1 MKTTRLELFEQVWVT
16 PMTKLAKNFGCSDV
30 GLRKAC
36 IKFEIPLPPQ
46 GHWQKLLYGK
56 GFAKPEIPRPKYNPE
71 IEINPVAVKVEGRL
85 VPIVDLAD
93 TIFLYMFL
101 PMQVRRRHLSR
112 LLSRHHRLINVFP
125 YGASEASSLIL

>member
-1 MKTTRLELFEQVWVT
+1 MVYAWLDRVFSRHREPWVVLELLGSW
-16 PMTKLAKNFGCSDV
+16 
-30 GLRKAC
+30 
-36 IKFEIPLPPQ
+36 
-46 GHWQKLLYGK
+46 
-56 GFAKPEIPRPKYNPE
+56 
-71 IEINPVAVKVEGRL
+71 AVSAISWMVLCLICRVNRQIRFKVEGRL